1 MKTTRL
7 VQSPRARTGR
17 SVVPSLLLL
26 TSAGL
31 ILGPLA
37 YSIVQ
42 GVDDP
47 LAGLPPANEGAFEGG
62 ATGTHEDAAEQTLIP
77 EVDLTSNKFPTNG
90 KPSPLFG
97 ATSFSQ
103 KLLLFEEFGTS
114 SVPTS
119 FTPGGTLPL
128 PTALDRGP
136 DGAALDD
143 FLAEPIYPAPTR
155 LANDRDENP
164 WKPVIEAFL
173 GRELDTPPAE
183 GRPAGEGWAH
193 QRWNEF
199 PPEVYFKTTITGARQ
214 NNGLRDSRQRHGYSI
229 GEFGPGGLYHNTAG
243 LASTNGTTRG
253 IDIKIHPRMPT
264 QGPNSVWTFDG
275 TLPPK
280 LLMGRYGEAI
290 LMRNY
295 NALPIDPSANRGFGL
310 HTITT
315 HHHNGHNPAESDGF
329 ANAFFFPGQYY
340 DYRWPMIL
348 AGHDWINKER
358 TDYKAGSPD
367 GRGGVERVP
376 GDYCEV
382 ASTNWFHDHMLDFTA
397 QNVYKGNAAMF
408 NLYSAVDRGN
418 EGLEDGANL
427 RFPSGTGLDWGNR
440 DYDVN
445 LVVADKAWLPDGQLW
460 FNIFNTDGFMGDRL
474 TVNWQYHPY
483 LDVRARKYRF
493 RILNGSVSRYVK
505 IALVDQTGRPVPF
518 HMIGNCGN
526 IMEHAVAFD
535 GTLGTQRGILPT
547 QSIAE
552 RYDIIVD
559 FSQFQPGDRLYFVNV
574 LEHDDGKGP
583 KGQVPLADILSGAY
597 RAVEQDDDGDGL
609 ADEWKDGDPCVGKF
623 MEFRVQAYDGVDL
636 SMNPADYVSGKQKM
650 IPLPEYTQEELA
662 NAIHRTFEF
671 GRSGGTDEAP
681 WSIKTDGGSGIA
693 ADPRR
698 ISAALDVGQSTTSG
712 RLEVWHIKNG
722 GNGWSHPVHVHF
734 EEGVIMSRDGQAPP
748 EWEKWARKDMYRVG
762 PEVDS
767 SAELEIRIRVREFA
781 GTYVEH
787 CHNTQHED
795 HAMLLRW
802 DAMRP
807 GQVALMP
814 APIPTWDGVEFV
826 DSAALPTVF
835 SGDGNGPLFPV
846 LDGGSI
852 AEPPTPVE
860 TLSLTSATWSAATG
874 WRLQGTDLN
883 TPVGTTVRVRAR
895 VGSTLAGTIIG
906 SATVQADARFDI
918 RVSGGPVPGSPALV
932 SLESS
937 TGASLLAAPVTVQAT
952 GGGEVLTVT
961 GASFSAASGW
971 RITGTDT
978 GAPAGTT
985 VRVRAR
991 VGTTLAGTLIGTAT
1005 VQTDGSFT
1013 LTAAATVVPDASRTV
1028 SLETNTG
1035 ARLLA
1040 VPVTVDGG
1048 GSGGGGEVLTVTG
1061 AQYSTANGWRITGT
1075 DTGAPAGTTVRI
1087 RARVGS
1093 TLAGT
1098 VIGSAQVGTSG
1109 SFTIRVT
1116 GGPLP
1121 DASNTVSL
1129 ESSAG
1134 ATLLAV
1140 PVQRVP

>member
-7 VQSPRARTGR
+7 VVSFRARTGR
-17 SVVPSLLLL
+17 SPLPSLLLL
-26 TSAGL
+26 TAAGL

-37 YSIVQ
+37 YSVVQ
-42 GVDDP
+42 GSDDP
-47 LAGLPPANEGAFEGG
+47 LEGLPPANEGAFEGG
-62 ATGTHEDAAEQTLIP
+62 ATGTYVDAAEETPIP
-77 EVDLTSNKFPTNG
+77 EGQLSSNKIPTEG

-103 KLLLFEEFGTS
+103 KLVLFEELGTT
-114 SVPTS
+114 PLPRS
-119 FTPGGTLPL
+119 FTPGRSLPL
-128 PTALDRGP
+128 PTSVDRGP
-136 DGAALDD
+136 DPAALDS
-143 FLAEPIYPAPTR
+143 FLAEAIYPEPTR
-155 LANDRDENP
+155 LANDRDMNP
-164 WKPVIEAFL
+164 WQPVIEAFL
-173 GRELDTPPAE
+173 GRPLDTPPAE

-199 PPEVYFKTTITGARQ
+199 PPEVYFKTAITGARR
-214 NNGLRDSRQRHGYSI
+214 NSGLRDSRQLHGYAV

-243 LASTNGTTRG
+243 LPGTSGTTRG
-253 IDIKIHPRMPT
+253 LDIRLHPAMPI

-280 LLMGRYGEAI
+280 LLMGRYGEPI

-310 HTITT
+310 HTLST

-348 AGHDWINKER
+348 AGHDWENR
-358 TDYKAGSPD
+358 DALDYKAGAPD
-367 GRGGVERVP
+367 GRGGIRRVR
-376 GDYCEV
+376 GDFREV
-382 ASTNWFHDHMLDFTA
+382 ASTHWFHDHMLDFTA

-418 EGLEDGANL
+418 EGLDDGINL

-445 LVVADKAWLPDGQLW
+445 LVIADKAWLPDGQLW
-460 FNIFNTDGFMGDRL
+460 FNIFNLDGFLGDRL

-483 LDVRARKYRF
+483 LEVRARKYRF
-493 RILNGSVSRYVK
+493 RILNGSVARYLK
-505 IALVDQTGRPVPF
+505 LALVDQAGRTVPF
-518 HMIGNCGN
+518 HMIANDGN

-535 GTLGTQRGILPT
+535 GTLGTQHGVLPT
-547 QSIAE
+547 QAIAE
-552 RYDIIVD
+552 RYDIVVD
-559 FSQFQPGDRLYFVNV
+559 FSRFRPGDRLYFVNL
-574 LEHDDGKGP
+574 LEHADGKGP
-583 KGQVPLADILSGAY
+583 KDPIPLNEILSGEY
-597 RAVEQDDDGDGL
+597 RAVEEDGDGDGL

-623 MEFRVQAYDGVDL
+623 MEFRVMPYAGQDL
-636 SMNPADYVSGKQKM
+636 SMNPAEFVSGKKVM
-650 IPLPEYTQEELA
+650 IPLPEASPEEIA
-662 NAIHRTFEF
+662 SAVHRTFEF

-681 WSIKTDGGSGIA
+681 WSIKTDGGSGLG

-698 ISAALDVGQSTTSG
+698 VSAAVEIGSTTTSG
-712 RLEVWHIKNG
+712 GLEIWHIKNG

-734 EEGVIMSRDGQAPP
+734 EEGIILTKDGNPPP

-767 SAELEIRIRVREFA
+767 SSEIEVRIRVRDFA

-802 DAMRP
+802 DALAP
-807 GQVALMP
+807 GQIALMP

-826 DSAALPTVF
+826 DSVALPTAF
-835 SGDGNGPLFPV
+835 TGDGVGPVFPIPG
-846 LDGGSI
+846 DGGY
-852 AEPPTPVE
+852 EPPVE
-860 TLSLTSATWSAATG
+860 TLALTSATWSAANG
-874 WRLQGTDLN
+874 WRIQGTN
-883 TPVGTTVRVRAR
+883 VNAPVGTSVRVRAR
-895 VGSTLAGTIIG
+895 LGSTLAGTIIG
-906 SATVQADARFDI
+906 SATLQPDTRFDI
-918 RVSGGPVPGSPALV
+918 RVSGGPQPGSSARI

-937 TGASLLAAPVTVQAT
+937 TGASLLDLPVTIEAT

-961 GASFSAASGW
+961 SASYSSTSGW

-978 GAPAGTT
+978 GAPAGTS
-985 VRVRAR
+985 VRVRVR
-991 VGTTLAGTLIGTAT
+991 VGSTLTGTLLGTAT
-1005 VQTDGSFT
+1005 VQAGGAFT
-1013 LTAAATVVPDASRTV
+1013 LTAASTIVPDASRTI
-1028 SLETNTG
+1028 SLDTNTG

-1040 VPVTVDGG
+1040 VPVTVED
-1048 GSGGGGEVLTVTG
+1048 GGGEVLTVTG
-1061 AQYSTANGWRITGT
+1061 ATWSATTGWRITGT

-1093 TLAGT
+1093 TLSGT
-1098 VIGSAQVGTSG
+1098 IIGSAQVATDGR
-1109 SFTIRVT
+1109 FTVRVS
-1116 GGPLP
+1116 GGPQP

-1129 ESSAG
+1129 ESTAG
-1134 ATLLAV
+1134 ATRLAV
-1140 PVQRVP
+1140 PLQRVP